1 MAKLAL
7 VLAVVSSVGCGSS
20 GANQRLVHMA
30 SQHWECP
37 SGKIEVEQI
46 DGETYRVAGCEHE
59 ATYACNSSSSN
70 QACTR
75 VSGF

>member
-7 VLAVVSSVGCGSS
+7 LLAVVSSVGCGSS
-20 GANQRLVHMA
+20 GANQSLVQMA
-30 SQHWECP
+30 SNHWECP
-37 SGKIEVEQI
+37 SSKIEVRQI

-70 QACTR
+70 KACTK